1 MASILRVNTI
11 TDASSNNSIATSFVA
26 GGSAKS
32 HITFDSETGSVSTKV
47 SLNASSLTD
56 NAEGDFTHNLSS
68 AFGSNTKFT
77 QASSGTDGYN
87 FHTNL
92 KTSGTITSSA
102 IPIQTRTGSQTL
114 NDTTYGMFVFHGELA

>member
-1 MASILRVNTI
+1 MASELRVNTLK
-11 TDASSNNSIATSFVA
+11 DASGNNSVATSTVA

-68 AFGSNTKFT
+68 AFESNTKFV
-77 QASSGTDGYN
+77 QSSSGTDGYN
-87 FHTNL
+87 YVTNL

-102 IPIQTRTGSQTL
+102 IPIQTRASSGSL
-114 NDTTYGMFVFHGELA
+114 NDTTYAMFVFHGDLA

>member
-1 MASILRVNTI
+1 MASILRVNTL

-56 NAEGDFTHNLSS
+56 NAEGNFTHNLSS
-68 AFGSNTKFT
+68 GFQSNTKFVLS
-77 QASSGTDGYN
+77 SSGTDGYN
-87 FHTNL
+87 FLTNL
-92 KTSGTITSSA
+92 YTSGTITSSA
-102 IPIQTRTGSQTL
+102 IPIQTRALDGSL
-114 NDTTYGMFVFHGELA
+114 NDTTYAMFVFHGDLA

>member
-56 NAEGDFTHNLSS
+56 NAEGDFTHNLPS
-68 AFGSNTKFT
+68 AFASNTKFT
-77 QASSGTDGYN
+77 LSSSGTDGYN
-87 FHTNL
+87 FITNL
-92 KTSGTITSSA
+92 YTSGTITSSA
-102 IPIQTRTGSQTL
+102 IGIQTRTGSSTL

>member
-1 MASILRVNTI
+1 MASELRVNTLK
-11 TDASSNNSIATSFVA
+11 DASGNNSIATSFVA

-56 NAEGDFTHNLSS
+56 NAEGDFTHNLPS